1 MKVASTLLSCRPFAQ
16 STIIAVIVWLLQV
29 VVGAIVLKVASL
41 ELLKEPLH
49 QTYVQ
54 SGNLALVLTIVSEE
68 AAKRAR
74 ISRVLF
80 PVPLRNAHGAARP
93 ANAFGRK
100 LLLKAA
106 QLSVRLIP

>member
-1 MKVASTLLSCRPFAQ
+1 MKVASTLPSCQPFVQ

-49 QTYVQ
+49 QTDVR

-74 ISRVLF
+74 ILRVLF
-80 PVPLRNAHGAARP
+80 LVPLQNAHGAARP

-100 LLLKAA
+100 LPLKAA
-106 QLSVRLIP
+106 QLSVRLML